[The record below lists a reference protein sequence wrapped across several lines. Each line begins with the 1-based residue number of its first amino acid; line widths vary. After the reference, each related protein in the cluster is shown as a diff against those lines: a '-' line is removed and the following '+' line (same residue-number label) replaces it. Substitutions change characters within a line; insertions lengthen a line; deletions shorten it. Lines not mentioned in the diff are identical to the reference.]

1 MTKAKID
8 IDMGDGEHIIVS
20 AEGETQ
26 SQALERA
33 YSRSVAILKFVR
45 AIESEADIVTFEPV
59 PAPNPASDL
68 IWEAVNREY

>member
-8 IDMGDGEHIIVS
+8 IDMGDGEHIVVS

-45 AIESEADIVTFEPV
+45 AIETEAEAEAEAE
-59 PAPNPASDL
+59 PAPKPASSL
-68 IWEAVNREY
+68 IWEAVRRES

>member
-33 YSRSVAILKFVR
+33 YIRSVALLKFVR
-45 AIESEADIVTFEPV
+45 AIESEATPE
-59 PAPNPASDL
+59 PAPKPASDL
-68 IWEAVNREY
+68 IWEATNREY